1 MDCELEP
8 KAEQEE
14 TSLKKRCSESLK
26 SNSASSCQEIAA
38 ALDLSSASGRLR
50 RESLCQ
56 EGQLTRQTFVPIL
69 ANQTKSVLD
78 NLVLIPD
85 QSRPSVITLT
95 PSRIPRTSTPSNSP
109 KVPHLTPRS
118 CELRESSH
126 LQQPQHSECSELS
139 SISGDV
145 FFDSEGHSLSK
156 SIKPL
161 PLLKPPV
168 LEINT
173 MDNEAKEINGKYR
186 KLLRK
191 IRNFSVNDLNEV
203 SIKNYDK
210 YMEQLNEIFDNLID
224 SIESF
229 CEDFKVELGNERE
242 KEWLCHRDKIESD
255 VRSYKNSM
263 EVRLAELQRN
273 SSIPGNTSSVSLQA
287 EQLQLMKEQTNLSKR
302 AHSERQEQLEESKR
316 DEELKQKTSATARA
330 KAKCEAVIA
339 DANELKEEL
348 NAVDPSDWETE
359 SDLAIERACL
369 KIKSWRKSLDK
380 ITLMFREAKDIVA
393 GNDIPEYDVK
403 LVDAEYLLDDV
414 NNCFKEAYTSLME
427 QDNERELYTFDSV
440 NKDLIK
446 LPTFGGKEGEDFKDF
461 KDKVK
466 KAFMQNRVTKADK
479 LDKLRSCLHGNA
491 LGLVPISLTGNID
504 KAWEALDNAYGDPV
518 RLLSF
523 KMNALR
529 ELGPMPK
536 QNSKGGFNAIAE
548 WYLKIEGILKEILD
562 LGRTSDELGREA
574 FHPTAFRDLY
584 AMFPPHIS
592 GKLRKRPG
600 EADVKMELIIEKISE
615 LRSDAQ
621 QNQQ

>member
-1 MDCELEP
+1 M
-8 KAEQEE
+8 
-14 TSLKKRCSESLK
+14 
-26 SNSASSCQEIAA
+26 
-38 ALDLSSASGRLR
+38 
-50 RESLCQ
+50 
-56 EGQLTRQTFVPIL
+56 
-69 ANQTKSVLD
+69 
-78 NLVLIPD
+78 
-85 QSRPSVITLT
+85 
-95 PSRIPRTSTPSNSP
+95 
-109 KVPHLTPRS
+109 
-118 CELRESSH
+118 
-126 LQQPQHSECSELS
+126 
-139 SISGDV
+139 
-145 FFDSEGHSLSK
+145 
-156 SIKPL
+156 
-161 PLLKPPV
+161 
-168 LEINT
+168 
-173 MDNEAKEINGKYR
+173 
-186 KLLRK
+186 
-191 IRNFSVNDLNEV
+191 
-203 SIKNYDK
+203 
-210 YMEQLNEIFDNLID
+210 
-224 SIESF
+224 
-229 CEDFKVELGNERE
+229 
-242 KEWLCHRDKIESD
+242 CHRDKIESD

-263 EVRLAELQRN
+263 KVRLAELRRN
-273 SSIPGNTSSVSLQA
+273 SSVPGPVNTSSVSLQA

-518 RLLSF
+518 RLISF

-574 FHPTAFRDLY
+574 FHPTAFRDIY

-600 EADVKMELIIEKISE
+600 EADVKMGV
-615 LRSDAQ
+615 DY
-621 QNQQ
+621 